1 MKGTGGTGRR
11 MRAGIA
17 LGVSALALTVGAC
30 GDDESSGGGGSASSG
45 GGDSYKMT
53 LIAGVK
59 GDEFY
64 ITMNCG
70 AQAEAKKNNVQLD
83 FQGPDQ
89 FDATLQTPIVNG
101 VIAKKPDAI
110 LIAPTDTKAMYVPIK
125 QAADAGIKI
134 VLVDTTLEQADLAVS
149 QIASDNVG
157 GGEAAAKALADEIGG
172 SGKVFVNN
180 VKPGISTTD
189 QRAQGFESEAKKLG
203 LEYVGM
209 EYNQDQPD
217 KAAAITKAQIA
228 KNPDL
233 KGIFATNLFGAE
245 GAAAGLREA
254 GAKDVKIVGFDAGPK
269 QVKDLEDGL
278 LAALVA
284 QKPAD
289 IGAQGVQQA
298 VAALKGEPTKAKIG
312 TGATV
317 LTKDNLDQ
325 NQDAVYKSSC

>member
-1 MKGTGGTGRR
+1 MQGNSRSR
-11 MRAGIA
+11 WA
-17 LGVSALALTVGAC
+17 VSLLCTVLMLVVAAC
-30 GDDESSGGGGSASSG
+30 GSDSGGGGG
-45 GGDSYKMT
+45 GGKKNYKIT

-70 AQAEAKKNNVQLD
+70 AQAEAKKLGVTLD

-89 FDATLQTPIVNG
+89 FDPTLQTPIVNG
-101 VIAKKPDAI
+101 VVAKKPDAI

-134 VLVDTTLEQADLAVS
+134 VLVDTTLEQADLAAS

-157 GGEAAAKALADEIGG
+157 GGRAAAQALAKAIGG
-172 SGKVFVNN
+172 KGKVHVNN

-189 QRAQGFESEAKKLG
+189 QRAQGFADEAKKLG
-203 LEYVGM
+203 LTYLGQ

-217 KAAAITKAQIA
+217 KAAAITKGIIA
-228 KNPDL
+228 KDPDL

-254 GAKDVKIVGFDAGPK
+254 GAKGVKIVGFDAGPK
-269 QVKDLEDGL
+269 QVADLKSGL
-278 LAALVA
+278 LEALVA
-284 QKPAD
+284 HKPAD

-298 VAALKGEPTKAKIG
+298 VAALSGKPTKKKIG
-312 TGATV
+312 TGSTI
-317 LTKDNLDQ
+317 LTKANLAS
-325 NQDAVYKSSC
+325 NPDAAYKSSC